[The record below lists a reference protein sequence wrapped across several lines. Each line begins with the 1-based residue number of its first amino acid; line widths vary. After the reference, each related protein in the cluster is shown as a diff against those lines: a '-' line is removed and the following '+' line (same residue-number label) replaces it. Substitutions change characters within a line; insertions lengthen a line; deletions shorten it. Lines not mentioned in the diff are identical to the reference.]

1 MLQGVRFM
9 NWNGLDELELVRNQ
23 SAAKGRPHLLV
34 SAACDL
40 ERKVPE
46 CQTSHLVIR
55 GGGIF
60 QLFFPL
66 RVRYRFSI
74 RFDAQSHMCSVL

>member
-1 MLQGVRFM
+1 MLRGVRFM
-9 NWNGLDELELVRNQ
+9 NWNGLDELERVPNQ

-46 CQTSHLVIR
+46 CQTSHLAIR

-60 QLFFPL
+60 QLFFL
-66 RVRYRFSI
+66 MHARHRFSI
-74 RFDAQSHMCSVL
+74 RFDA